1 MATSVAPLAATI
13 AEAAESL
20 RCSPATVRR
29 LIDRGELRA
38 VTLGDTTSVRVPL
51 IEIERLLGLAPREV
65 NADA

>member
-29 LIDRGELRA
+29 LIDRGELRSF
-38 VTLGDTTSVRVPL
+38 VKLGDTASV
-51 IEIERLLGLAPREV
+51 PR
-65 NADA
+65 AAR